1 MEQSILRE
9 LPDLRNRRTMDAL
22 SRVLHVL
29 GSSPPDGA
37 PEEPGALLQIL
48 RNSNPDDL
56 WRKWAHSRGTPFL
69 TEYPIDRISPELVMA
84 TPIGFAKTYL
94 LFPVRPE
101 SPETGPAI
109 EVLIGHPR
117 AFWALSALAAL
128 LADKGHIPAPRESF
142 LSIRMIPATT
152 LLNLINAAYER
163 HSQHQTTDVLSG
175 MEPTGEEGIDL
186 LSLQES
192 ADLLDAR
199 DEAPMIRLANSLLA
213 QAIRQKASDIHV
225 EPFEKELLVRYRVDG
240 VLFNVLSIPPRL
252 QSGLVSRF
260 KLMANLN
267 IAEKRL
273 PQDGR
278 IRIRTAGRDVDI
290 RVSTIPIRHGER
302 VVLRILE
309 QGTLLLPL
317 SEIGFDRNDL
327 ETLSSLIRLTNG
339 IILVTGPTGA
349 GKTTTL
355 YAILNTIN
363 SPDKNI
369 ITIEDPVEYQLKGIG
384 QIQVNPRIELT
395 FASGLR
401 SILRQDPDVILIGEI
416 RDLETAEI
424 AIQASLTGHL
434 VFSTLHTN
442 DASSAITR
450 LVDMGIEPFLIST
463 SLKAILAQR
472 LVRKICPA
480 CRESYTPEANELI
493 RLGVSPNELSGG
505 ILYRGRGCP
514 ACLNTGYRGR
524 QGIYELLVVDEVIG
538 HMIDERAQVSEIR
551 QKARSRGMF
560 TLLEDGKR
568 KVLAGI
574 TTTEE
579 VLRVALSEVTLDS

>member
-1 MEQSILRE
+1 MDISREIARAIGPVSFIDEGMTDVSLEGLKDQNPEILWK
-9 LPDLRNRRTMDAL
+9 N
-22 SRVLHVL
+22 
-29 GSSPPDGA
+29 
-37 PEEPGALLQIL
+37 
-48 RNSNPDDL
+48 
-56 WRKWAHSRGTPFL
+56 WAQHRGIPFL
-69 TEYPIDRISPELVMA
+69 TEYPHERVSADLIRS
-84 TPIGFAKTYL
+84 TPIGFAKTHL
-94 LFPVRPE
+94 LLPVLLQSPPAGSE
-101 SPETGPAI
+101 SRI
-109 EVLIGHPR
+109 IVLVGHPKGM
-117 AFWALSALAAL
+117 WALTPLAAL
-128 LADKGHIPAPRESF
+128 LSDAGYLPRPSPD
-142 LSIRMIPATT
+142 LLDIHMMPSTT
-152 LLNLINAAYER
+152 LLNFINTVYE
-163 HSQHQTTDVLSG
+163 HYSQHQTTDVLSR
-175 MEPTGEEGIDL
+175 MDSSNEEAVDL

-192 ADLLDAR
+192 VDLLDAR

-213 QAIRQKASDIHV
+213 QAIRQKASDIHI

-240 VLFNVLSIPPRL
+240 VLFNVLSIPSRL
-252 QSGLVSRF
+252 QAGLVSRF

-317 SEIGFDRNDL
+317 SSIGFDRQDL
-327 ETLSSLIRLTNG
+327 ETLTSLIQLTNG

-442 DASSAITR
+442 DAPSAITR
-450 LVDMGIEPFLIST
+450 LVDMGVEPFLIST

-472 LVRKICPA
+472 LVRKICPE
-480 CRESYTPEANELI
+480 CREPYVPDRNEMS
-493 RLGVSPNELSGG
+493 RLGMTQEELKNGT
-505 ILYRGRGCP
+505 LFRGKGCG
-514 ACLNTGYRGR
+514 ACLNTGYKGR
-524 QGIYELLVVDEVIG
+524 QGIYELLVVDETIG
-538 HMIDERAQVSEIR
+538 QMIDNRSQVSEIR
-551 QKARSRGMF
+551 QKARNRGMF

-574 TTTEE
+574 TTSEE
-579 VLRVALSEVTLDS
+579 VLRVALSEITVEN

>member
-1 MEQSILRE
+1 MNALFRIARALDPSHSVDVDDAEVRARIEALRIE
-9 LPDLRNRRTMDAL
+9 
-22 SRVLHVL
+22 
-29 GSSPPDGA
+29 PPD
-37 PEEPGALLQIL
+37 
-48 RNSNPDDL
+48 RL
-56 WRKWAHSRGTPFL
+56 WKDWADARRIPFL
-69 TEYPIDRISPELVMA
+69 SDYPLDGFDSNVLSAV
-84 TPIGFAKTYL
+84 PIGFAKAHL
-94 LFPVRPE
+94 VLPAALGDPG
-101 SPETGPAI
+101 SPEKVT
-109 EVLIGHPR
+109 VLVGHPR
-117 AFWALSALAAL
+117 SFWALPPLAAL
-128 LADKGHIPAPRESF
+128 LFSRGIIPVPSDAQFR
-142 LSIRMIPATT
+142 LRMVPTTT
-152 LLNLINAAYER
+152 LLGLINQAYEK
-163 HSQHQTTDVLSG
+163 HTQHRTTDVLSRMDG
-175 MEPTGEEGIDL
+175 GVEETIDL

-192 ADLLDAR
+192 VDLLDAR
-199 DEAPMIRLANSLLA
+199 DEAPMIRLANSILG

-225 EPFEKELLVRYRVDG
+225 EPFEKELVVRYRVDG
-240 VLFNVLSIPPRL
+240 VLFNVLSIPTRL
-252 QSGLVSRF
+252 QPGLVSRF

-317 SEIGFDRNDL
+317 SEIGFDPQDL
-327 ETLSSLIRLTNG
+327 QTLNGLIRLTNG
-339 IILVTGPTGA
+339 IVLVTGPTGA

-384 QIQVNPRIELT
+384 QIQVNPKIELT

-442 DASSAITR
+442 DAPSAITR
-450 LVDMGIEPFLIST
+450 LVDMGIEPFLIAT
-463 SLKAILAQR
+463 SLKAVLAQR

-480 CRESYTPEANELI
+480 CLELYVPDAI
-493 RLGVSPNELSGG
+493 ELARTGLSLTDLPDGK
-505 ILYRGRGCP
+505 LSRGKGCP
-514 ACLNTGYRGR
+514 ACLNTGYKGR
-524 QGIYELLVVDEVIG
+524 QGIYELLIVDDTVG
-538 HMIDERAQVSEIR
+538 HMIGERARASDIR
-551 QKARSRGMF
+551 AEARSKGMH
-560 TLLEDGKR
+560 TLLEDGMR

-579 VLRVALSEVTLDS
+579 VLRVALSEVTPEI

>member
-1 MEQSILRE
+1 
-9 LPDLRNRRTMDAL
+9 MDAL
-22 SRVLHVL
+22 GRAAHLL
-29 GSSPPDGA
+29 GLPSTAEGSDRR
-37 PEEPGALLQIL
+37 EFLQHIK
-48 RNSNPDDL
+48 SQNPDDL
-56 WRKWAHSRGTPFL
+56 WRGWASSRGTPFL
-69 TEYPIDRISPELVMA
+69 TEYPVDRIMPEMVMA

-94 LFPVRPE
+94 LFPVYKDVTGTRPV
-101 SPETGPAI
+101 I

-117 AFWALSALAAL
+117 AFWALSSLATL
-128 LADKGHIPAPRESF
+128 LAEKGHIPEARESF
-142 LSIRMIPATT
+142 LSLRMMTANS
-152 LLNLINAAYER
+152 LLNLINSAYER
-163 HSQHQTTDVLSG
+163 HSQHQTSDVLSR
-175 MEPTGEEGIDL
+175 MEPATEESIDL

-192 ADLLDAR
+192 VDLLDAR
-199 DEAPMIRLANSLLA
+199 DEAPMIRLANSLLG

-225 EPFEKELLVRYRVDG
+225 EPFDKELLVRYRVDG
-240 VLFNVLSIPPRL
+240 VLFNVLSIPPRI
-252 QSGLVSRF
+252 QSGLISRF

-317 SEIGFDRNDL
+317 SEIGFDKNDL

-384 QIQVNPRIELT
+384 QIQVNPRIDLT

-472 LVRKICPA
+472 LVRKICA
-480 CRESYTPEANELI
+480 VCREPYTPEDNELI
-493 RLGVSPNELSGG
+493 RLGVSPKDLPGG
-505 ILYRGRGCP
+505 TLYRGRGCP
-514 ACLNTGYRGR
+514 SCLNTGYKGR
-524 QGIYELLVVDEVIG
+524 QGIYELLVLDETIG

-551 QKARSRGMF
+551 HQARSRGMF

>member
-1 MEQSILRE
+1 
-9 LPDLRNRRTMDAL
+9 MDAL
-22 SRVLHVL
+22 GRAAHLL
-29 GSSPPDGA
+29 GFPASGEAGHGDF
-37 PEEPGALLQIL
+37 LQQIK
-48 RNSNPDDL
+48 NGNPDDL
-56 WRKWAHSRGTPFL
+56 WRGWATSRGTPFL
-69 TEYPIDRISPELVMA
+69 TEYPIDRIMSEMVMA
-84 TPIGFAKTYL
+84 IPIGFAKTYL
-94 LFPVRPE
+94 LFPVYKDISAPQP
-101 SPETGPAI
+101 SI
-109 EVLIGHPR
+109 EVLVGHPR
-117 AFWALSALAAL
+117 AFWALSTLATL
-128 LADKGHIPAPRESF
+128 LAERGHIPEARVSF
-142 LSIRMIPATT
+142 LSLRMMTANT
-152 LLNLINAAYER
+152 LLNLINAAYEH
-163 HSQHQTTDVLSG
+163 HSQHQTSDVLSR
-175 MEPTGEEGIDL
+175 MEPASEESIDL

-199 DEAPMIRLANSLLA
+199 DEAPMIRLANSLLG
-213 QAIRQKASDIHV
+213 QAIRQKASDIHI
-225 EPFEKELLVRYRVDG
+225 EPFDKELLVRYRVDG
-240 VLFNVLSIPPRL
+240 VLFNALSIPPRI

-317 SEIGFDRNDL
+317 SEIGFDKNDL

-355 YAILNTIN
+355 YAVLNTIN

-384 QIQVNPRIELT
+384 QIQVNPRIDLT

-480 CRESYTPEANELI
+480 CRESYTPEDNELI
-493 RLGVSPNELSGG
+493 RLGVSPRDLPEGTLF
-505 ILYRGRGCP
+505 RGRGCP
-514 ACLNTGYRGR
+514 SCLNTGYKGR
-524 QGIYELLVVDEVIG
+524 QGIYELLVVDETIG
-538 HMIDERAQVSEIR
+538 HMIDERSQVSEIR
-551 QKARSRGMF
+551 QQARNRGMF

>member
-1 MEQSILRE
+1 M
-9 LPDLRNRRTMDAL
+9 NAL
-22 SRVLHVL
+22 SRVARALNLVHAPDSLVPDL
-29 GSSPPDGA
+29 PGQLEAIRQDPPD
-37 PEEPGALLQIL
+37 LL
-48 RNSNPDDL
+48 
-56 WRKWAHSRGTPFL
+56 WKKWANSRHIPFL
-69 TEYPIDRISPELVMA
+69 TDFPLDGFDSGLLSSV
-84 TPIGFAKTYL
+84 PIGFAKTHL
-94 LFPVRPE
+94 VLPAAWE
-101 SPETGPAI
+101 ETGPQ
-109 EVLIGHPR
+109 EKGLVVLVGHPR
-117 AFWALSALAAL
+117 SFWALPSLAAL
-128 LADKGHIPAPRESF
+128 LFSQGIIQTPSDAVFR
-142 LSIRMIPATT
+142 LRMVPTTT
-152 LLNLINAAYER
+152 LLTLVNQAYEK
-163 HSQHQTTDVLSG
+163 HTQHRTTDVLSRMDG
-175 MEPTGEEGIDL
+175 GAEESVDL

-192 ADLLDAR
+192 VDLLDAR
-199 DEAPMIRLANSLLA
+199 DEAPMIRLANSVLA
-213 QAIRQKASDIHV
+213 QAIRQKASDIHI
-225 EPFEKELLVRYRVDG
+225 EPFERELMVRYRVDG
-240 VLFNVLSIPPRL
+240 VLFNVLSIPTRL

-317 SEIGFDRNDL
+317 SEIGFDATDL
-327 ETLSSLIRLTNG
+327 RTLHGLIRLTNG
-339 IILVTGPTGA
+339 IV
-349 GKTTTL
+349 

-384 QIQVNPRIELT
+384 QIQVNPKIELT

-442 DASSAITR
+442 DAPSAITR

-463 SLKAILAQR
+463 SLKGILAQR
-472 LVRKICPA
+472 LVRKICRS
-480 CRESYTPEANELI
+480 CRETYVPDVNELA
-493 RLGVSPNELSGG
+493 RMGLTLENLPGGTLS
-505 ILYRGRGCP
+505 RGNGCA
-514 ACLNTGYRGR
+514 ACLNTGYKGR
-524 QGIYELLVVDEVIG
+524 QGIYELLIIDDAIG
-538 HMIDERAQVSEIR
+538 HMINERARAADIR
-551 QKARSRGMF
+551 QASRAKGMN
-560 TLLEDGKR
+560 TLLEDGMR

-579 VLRVALSEVTLDS
+579 VLRVALSEVPPEI

>member
-1 MEQSILRE
+1 
-9 LPDLRNRRTMDAL
+9 MDAL
-22 SRVLHVL
+22 GRVAELL
-29 GSSPPDGA
+29 GFSTSHNGSDDSGNS
-37 PEEPGALLQIL
+37 LQHL
-48 RNSNPDDL
+48 KDKNPDEL
-56 WRKWAHSRGTPFL
+56 WRKWASSRGTPFL
-69 TEYPIDRISPELVMA
+69 TEYPVDRISSELVMA
-84 TPIGFAKTYL
+84 TPIGFAKSYL
-94 LFPVRPE
+94 LFPVFKDT
-101 SPETGPAI
+101 SGETPRI

-117 AFWALSALAAL
+117 AFWALSALATL
-128 LADKGHIPAPRESF
+128 LADKGQIPAPRESC
-142 LSIRMIPATT
+142 LMIRMMPATI
-152 LLNLINAAYER
+152 LLNLINTAYER
-163 HSQHQTTDVLSG
+163 HSQHQTTDVLSR
-175 MEPTGEEGIDL
+175 MDSSGEEGIDL

-192 ADLLDAR
+192 VDLLDAR

-384 QIQVNPRIELT
+384 QIQVNQRIELT

-442 DASSAITR
+442 DAASAITR

-472 LVRKICPA
+472 LVRKICSE
-480 CRESYTPEANELI
+480 CREPYTPEENELI
-493 RLGVSPNELSGG
+493 RLGVAPEELANGT
-505 ILYRGRGCP
+505 LYRGRGCP
-514 ACLNTGYRGR
+514 SCLNTGYRGR
-524 QGIYELLVVDEVIG
+524 QGIYELLVVDETIG

-560 TLLEDGKR
+560 NLIEDGKR
-568 KVLAGI
+568 KVLSGI

-579 VLRVALSEVTLDS
+579 VLRVALSEVTLDG

>member
-1 MEQSILRE
+1 MNALFRVARALNPLQTPDSGATDLSGRLEAIRQES
-9 LPDLRNRRTMDAL
+9 PDL
-22 SRVLHVL
+22 
-29 GSSPPDGA
+29 
-37 PEEPGALLQIL
+37 
-48 RNSNPDDL
+48 L
-56 WRKWAHSRGTPFL
+56 WKKWASARHIPFL
-69 TEYPIDRISPELVMA
+69 SDFSLDGFDSGLLSSV
-84 TPIGFAKTYL
+84 PIGFAKTHL
-94 LFPVRPE
+94 VL
-101 SPETGPAI
+101 PAAW
-109 EVLIGHPR
+109 EDSGTQDKGLVVLVGHPR
-117 AFWALSALAAL
+117 SFWALPSLAAL
-128 LADKGHIPAPRESF
+128 LFTEGILQIPSDSVFR
-142 LSIRMIPATT
+142 LRMVPTTT
-152 LLNLINAAYER
+152 LLTLINQAYEK
-163 HSQHQTTDVLSG
+163 HTQHRTTDVLSRMDG
-175 MEPTGEEGIDL
+175 GVEESVDL

-192 ADLLDAR
+192 VDLLDAR
-199 DEAPMIRLANSLLA
+199 DEAPMIRLANSVLA

-225 EPFEKELLVRYRVDG
+225 EPFEKELMVRYRVDG
-240 VLFNVLSIPPRL
+240 VLFNVLSIPTRL

-317 SEIGFDRNDL
+317 SEIGFDATDL
-327 ETLSSLIRLTNG
+327 HTLQGLIRLTNG
-339 IILVTGPTGA
+339 IVLVTGPTGA

-384 QIQVNPRIELT
+384 QIQVNPKIELT

-442 DASSAITR
+442 DAPSAITR

-463 SLKAILAQR
+463 SLKGILAQR
-472 LVRKICPA
+472 LVRKICPS
-480 CRESYTPEANELI
+480 CRESYIPDENELA
-493 RLGVSPNELSGG
+493 RMGLALTNLPGGTLS
-505 ILYRGRGCP
+505 RGKGCA
-514 ACLNTGYRGR
+514 ACLNTGYKGR
-524 QGIYELLVVDEVIG
+524 QGIYELLIIDDAIG
-538 HMIDERAQVSEIR
+538 HMINERARAADIR
-551 QKARSRGMF
+551 QSARAKGLN
-560 TLLEDGKR
+560 TLLEDGMR

-579 VLRVALSEVTLDS
+579 VLRVALSEVAPEI